1 MSNQPLLVA
10 LEPNEEGEHVW
21 QVASRVAKR
30 LNATP
35 HLLNVVEP
43 AVSVYADLDFA
54 PLTDYAADW
63 QQDQMRANRDHFQR
77 ILPACASAQLNVV
90 EGSPSYKITNAA
102 MQLDADLILMGIHNR
117 RGLKRLL
124 GSTTH
129 AVLNAS
135 ERDVLAVHPD
145 SGLEPYRQVVIAV
158 DTTDLA
164 DQVFARAAAFL
175 DGSESVNIVS
185 AIIPLT
191 KVFAV
196 PETSV
201 TSSASM
207 AQLADEVRS
216 EIKNKVT
223 EAATRHGFEK
233 ALIDIRTG
241 DPRDEIIDVAEANE
255 ADLIIIGSNP
265 RGPLNRLLL
274 GSTARSVLNH
284 TPCDVLVCR

>member
-1 MSNQPLLVA
+1 MTDQHLLVA
-10 LEPNEEGEHVW
+10 LEPNEEGQHVW
-21 QVASRVAKR
+21 QVAGRAAKR
-30 LNATP
+30 MNATP
-35 HLLNVVEP
+35 HVLNVVEP

-54 PLTDYAADW
+54 PLTEYAADW
-63 QQDQMRANRDHFQR
+63 QQDQIRANREYFKK
-77 ILPACASAQLNVV
+77 ILSGCARAQVNVV
-90 EGSPSYKITNAA
+90 EGSPAYEITNAA
-102 MQLDADLILMGIHNR
+102 LQADADLIVMGIHNR

-129 AVLNAS
+129 AVLNTS
-135 ERDVLAVHPD
+135 QRDVLAVHPD
-145 SGLEPYRQVVIAV
+145 GGSEPYKQVVIAI

-164 DQVFARAAAFL
+164 DKVFAKAKALL

-201 TSSASM
+201 ASSASM

-216 EIKNKVT
+216 EVKNKVT
-223 EAATRHGFEK
+223 EAAKRHGFEE

-241 DPRDEIIDVAEANE
+241 DPRDEIIDAAQVNN